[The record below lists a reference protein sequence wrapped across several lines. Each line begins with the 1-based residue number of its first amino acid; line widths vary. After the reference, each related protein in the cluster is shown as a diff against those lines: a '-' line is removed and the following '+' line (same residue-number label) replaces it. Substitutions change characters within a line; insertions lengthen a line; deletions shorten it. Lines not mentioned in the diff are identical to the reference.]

1 MNFLLHRF
9 GFGFFCIQLESNHIL
24 YEQMLLERQHV
35 EPSPTP
41 AIDSTMPPPSYEEV
55 NNLFVSHMNGGSTDA
70 MGYFLG
76 EVT

>member
-1 MNFLLHRF
+1 
-9 GFGFFCIQLESNHIL
+9 
-24 YEQMLLERQHV
+24 MLLERQRV

>member
-1 MNFLLHRF
+1 
-9 GFGFFCIQLESNHIL
+9 
-24 YEQMLLERQHV
+24 MLLERQQHV

-55 NNLFVSHMNGGSTDA
+55 NNLFVSHMNGGST
-70 MGYFLG
+70 GYFLG